1 MAEVIELGAGEN
13 PRAHEHYA
21 LVCVCSKPPI
31 EGASTSAH
39 EFGQTFFADD
49 DEHDVSL
56 MVGRAKVWA
65 SENNITRVY
74 VRRDRQ

>member
-1 MAEVIELGAGEN
+1 MAEVIELGHGEE

-21 LVCVCSKPPI
+21 LVCVSSKPPVK
-31 EGASTSAH
+31 GSSTSAQA
-39 EFGQTFFADD
+39 FGQVFFADD

-56 MVGRAKVWA
+56 MVDRAKVWA
-65 SENNITRVY
+65 SEHNIERVY

>member
-1 MAEVIELGAGEN
+1 MPEVVELADGEK
-13 PRAHEHYA
+13 PRADERYA
-21 LVCVCSKPPI
+21 LVCVSSKPPV

-39 EFGQTFFADD
+39 EFGQAFFADD

-65 SENNITRVY
+65 VENNIARVY

>member
-1 MAEVIELGAGEN
+1 MAEVIELADGEK
-13 PRAHEHYA
+13 PPAHEHYA
-21 LVCVCSKPPI
+21 LVCVSSNPPV

-39 EFGQTFFADD
+39 EFGQAFFADD

-65 SENNITRVY
+65 SENNIARVY
-74 VRRDRQ
+74 VKRG